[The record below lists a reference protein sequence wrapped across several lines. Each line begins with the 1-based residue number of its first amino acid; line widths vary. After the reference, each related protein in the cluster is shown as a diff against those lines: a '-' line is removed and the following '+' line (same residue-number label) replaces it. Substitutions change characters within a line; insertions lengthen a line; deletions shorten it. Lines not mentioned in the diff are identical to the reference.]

1 MTDTTA
7 RPLYGFVPN
16 QVANVGTFVTAV
28 PFYKEED
35 GTTIYKGDNGEVAE
49 LQPGEDLYVWQP
61 EVEPAGTINDIVI
74 IAGAELIERLD
85 TIEVQHNLNEWK
97 NEGNFSWLLT
107 TEEDYNEQNAVLK
120 ADVISW
126 MHKTL
131 SEDKALNEKQIQA
144 AVELIH
150 NLGVP
155 SKEDYTL
162 TGLAKKLSGDEMGL
176 QLQAR
181 MVSAAFTDGLFSD
194 VEEYLNS
201 VSALETTLR

>member
-61 EVEPAGTINDIVI
+61 EVEPAGTINDVVI

-120 ADVISW
+120 ADAISW